1 MSSDE
6 PLFSRSE
13 LLGGMPARRAS
24 TVLFAIEARAAHL
37 VVRSR
42 RAMAVHETERSSANR
57 ERAFLDAL
65 AGARELPLHPT
76 IQDLERFAPKWADVA
91 PRAPD
96 LRASVARLLGR
107 KYTFTR
113 ERTPRLRAAL
123 GLDEPDVRAAYKR
136 LHGEELDEIYADDLD
151 ARERFRWA
159 RTGLVRSFEELPPF
173 WTAYALTLTEA
184 VGAGILALPIALAG
198 IGPLPGI
205 TFLVVAGLLNLVT
218 MGGLVEAIT
227 RNGQMRYGAAFFGRL
242 AESLLGRSGTLA
254 ITVTL
259 FAFNVVIFMTYL
271 IAFAAPLS
279 SATGSD
285 PAIWVALLFL
295 VNLIFLRRD
304 LNATVASALVV
315 GAVNVLLIA
324 AISLI
329 AFTRVDPDNLSF
341 MRIPFVGSDP
351 ANVAAIGLAF
361 GVVIMAYFGHTSV
374 GLVAKLVLEREP
386 SGRGLLRGSMAAMA
400 TIIVLYC
407 FALVAIQGAV
417 SAPELSGH
425 DGTALEPLAEIAGP
439 AVTVLGGVYVLL
451 AVGLAS
457 IYVSLGMANQ
467 IREWL
472 PTRMKRPAASL
483 LALAPTIVVFLV
495 AEGLLLADRATFT
508 DPLALIGTLAV
519 PLLAGIF
526 PMLLL
531 AASRRRGDRMPG
543 SWVRLL
549 RGPAAM
555 AMIALP
561 FFVGLLVQGFV
572 IWQEPLERVAAALVA
587 ALIVGLTWAA
597 MQRGA
602 FDLQA
607 VIELRR
613 EPSGRGEFAVLVDGK
628 PTAVDARIAEDGK
641 ERSMNGPG
649 GEIDRFTQLRLLSVD
664 LPPTAAR
671 ELRVWVHGV
680 TAEGDSEAIP
690 SSVEVVSDTD
700 GERRVEAPLGSARV
714 TLDGAHSEV
723 RISPLKGSG

>member
-1 MSSDE
+1 M
-6 PLFSRSE
+6 
-13 LLGGMPARRAS
+13 
-24 TVLFAIEARAAHL
+24 AAHD
-37 VVRSR
+37 
-42 RAMAVHETERSSANR
+42 TERSSANR

-65 AGARELPLHPT
+65 AGARELPLRPT
-76 IQDLERFAPKWADVA
+76 IQDLERFAPRWADVA
-91 PRAPD
+91 PREPD

-113 ERTPRLRAAL
+113 DRTPRLRVAL
-123 GLDEPDVRAAYKR
+123 GLDEPDVRSAYRR

-151 ARERFRWA
+151 ARERIRWA
-159 RTGLVRSFEELPPF
+159 RKGLVRRFEELPPF

-205 TFLVVAGLLNLVT
+205 TFLVVAGLLNLLT

-279 SATGSD
+279 SATGWD
-285 PAIWVALLFL
+285 PAIWAALLFL
-295 VNLIFLRRD
+295 VNLVFLRRD
-304 LNATVASALVV
+304 LNATVASALII
-315 GAVNVLLIA
+315 GALNVLLIA
-324 AISLI
+324 VISLI
-329 AFTRVDPDNLSF
+329 AFTRVDLDNLSF

-351 ANVAAIGLAF
+351 ANVAAIGLGF

-386 SGRGLLRGSMAAMA
+386 SGRGLLRGSMAAMG

-417 SAPELSGH
+417 PTSELSGH
-425 DGTALEPLAEIAGP
+425 TGTALEPLAEAAGP

-467 IREWL
+467 IKEWL
-472 PTRMKRPAASL
+472 PSRMDRPAASL
-483 LALAPTIVVFLV
+483 LALAPTVVVFLV
-495 AEGLLLADRATFT
+495 AEGLLLANRASFT

-531 AASRRRGDRMPG
+531 AASRRRGDRVPA
-543 SWVRLL
+543 SWVRFL
-549 RGPAAM
+549 RGPVGM

-587 ALIVGLTWAA
+587 VLIVGLTWAA
-597 MQRGA
+597 MRRGA

-613 EPSGRGEFAVLVDGK
+613 EPSGRGEFAVLVDGR
-628 PTAVDARIAEDGK
+628 PTSVDATLAEGGR
-641 ERSMNGPG
+641 ERSMKGPG
-649 GEIDRFTQLRLLSVD
+649 GDIDLFTKLRMLSVE

-671 ELRVWVHGV
+671 ELRIWVHGV
-680 TAEGDSEAIP
+680 TAEGDSEAI
-690 SSVEVVSDTD
+690 SSSIEVTSDSD
-700 GERRVEAPLGSARV
+700 EERRVEAPLGSALV
-714 TLDGAHSEV
+714 ALDGSHSQV
-723 RISPLKGSG
+723 RISPGKES